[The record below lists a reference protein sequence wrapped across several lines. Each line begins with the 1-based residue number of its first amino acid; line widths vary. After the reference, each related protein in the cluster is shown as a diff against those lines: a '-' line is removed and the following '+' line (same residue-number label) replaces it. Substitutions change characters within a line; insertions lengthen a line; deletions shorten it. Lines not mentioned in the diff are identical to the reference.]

1 MKISAALILSSLS
14 SVAFSAPAPAPADS
28 HHEDHHKD
36 EKPAVVTV
44 TQYIDSNAAT
54 STVESAATT
63 TTLSSSEKDTSEQ
76 KRDGGF
82 QDGTVKCSDF
92 PSVNGIVSLDWLG
105 FGGWASVMDMDANTS
120 SECKDG
126 YYCSYACEP
135 GMSKTQW
142 PSDQPSDGKSVGGLY
157 CKNGYLYRT
166 NTDTSDLCST
176 DETSAKAINK
186 KSDSI
191 ALCRT
196 DYPGSENMVIPTVV
210 DGGDS
215 QPISVVD
222 EDTYYQWQG
231 KKTSAQYYINNA
243 GVSAEDGCIWGT
255 SGSDV
260 GNWAPLVLGAGS
272 TNGETYLSLI
282 PNPNSN
288 QAANFNVKIVA
299 SDGANVQGSCAYEDG
314 SFTGDG
320 SDGCTVSVLSG
331 SAEFA
336 FY

>member
-231 KKTSAQYYINNA
+231 KRLLLSTILTTPVYLQKMGAFGVLLVRMSA
-243 GVSAEDGCIWGT
+243 
-255 SGSDV
+255 
-260 GNWAPLVLGAGS
+260 
-272 TNGETYLSLI
+272 
-282 PNPNSN
+282 
-288 QAANFNVKIVA
+288 
-299 SDGANVQGSCAYEDG
+299 
-314 SFTGDG
+314 TG
-320 SDGCTVSVLSG
+320 LH
-331 SAEFA
+331 
-336 FY
+336 

>member
-142 PSDQPSDGKSVGGLY
+142 PSDQPSDGKSVGGLTV
-157 CKNGYLYRT
+157 K
-166 NTDTSDLCST
+166 
-176 DETSAKAINK
+176 
-186 KSDSI
+186 
-191 ALCRT
+191 
-196 DYPGSENMVIPTVV
+196 MVTCTVPT
-210 DGGDS
+210 
-215 QPISVVD
+215 
-222 EDTYYQWQG
+222 
-231 KKTSAQYYINNA
+231 
-243 GVSAEDGCIWGT
+243 
-255 SGSDV
+255 
-260 GNWAPLVLGAGS
+260 
-272 TNGETYLSLI
+272 LI
-282 PNPNSN
+282 P
-288 QAANFNVKIVA
+288 AI
-299 SDGANVQGSCAYEDG
+299 Y
-314 SFTGDG
+314 
-320 SDGCTVSVLSG
+320 VLRMKHLLRPLTKSLTPLLYVG
-331 SAEFA
+331 RITQDQKTW
-336 FY
+336 

>member
-82 QDGTVKCSDF
+82 EDGTVKCSDF

-186 KSDSI
+186 SLTPLLYVGRITQD
-191 ALCRT
+191 
-196 DYPGSENMVIPTVV
+196 
-210 DGGDS
+210 
-215 QPISVVD
+215 Q
-222 EDTYYQWQG
+222 
-231 KKTSAQYYINNA
+231 KT
-243 GVSAEDGCIWGT
+243 W
-255 SGSDV
+255 
-260 GNWAPLVLGAGS
+260 
-272 TNGETYLSLI
+272 
-282 PNPNSN
+282 
-288 QAANFNVKIVA
+288 
-299 SDGANVQGSCAYEDG
+299 
-314 SFTGDG
+314 
-320 SDGCTVSVLSG
+320 
-331 SAEFA
+331 
-336 FY
+336 